1 MPHHKNLEGKKEI
14 ITRIET
20 SDNLVHLL
28 KGYDYLECFNVLY
41 QILRKKVLL
50 GSNQYIKGKYNCI
63 CFTETSIECLS
74 RYGFVNKQGYSSY
87 RPFGIIVKKDWLFGK
102 GGRPVIYQTEEE
114 FFLSSEEQRWRH
126 VTYDPNAKPPV
137 DFSWERE
144 WRIKSDELHITP
156 EECRVLVPDSVSED
170 IFTSTFKEQ
179 LEREIECEKEA
190 YLYMDT
196 YLDVFYTEPFFWKFI
211 YLNNFT

>member
-1 MPHHKNLEGKKEI
+1 MSHHKNPEGKKEI
-14 ITRIET
+14 ITRIDT

-28 KGYDYLECFNVLY
+28 KGYDYLECFNVLC

-74 RYGFVNKQGYSSY
+74 RYGFVNKQGYSRY

-102 GGRPVIYQTEEE
+102 GGRPVIYQPEDK
-114 FFLSSEEQRWRH
+114 FYLLPEEQRWRH
-126 VTYDPNAKPPV
+126 VTYDPTAKPPV

-144 WRIKSDELHITP
+144 WRINQDKWHITP
-156 EECRVLVPDSVSED
+156 EDCSILVPDSVSED
-170 IFTSTFKEQ
+170 MFTSTFKEQ

-196 YLDVFYTEPFFWKFI
+196 YLDEFNPAPFPWSFT
-211 YLNNFT
+211 YLNEYS